1 MTGITL
7 DEDYGLLKRSRLLAA
22 VHTAVSL
29 LF

>member
-7 DEDYGLLKRSRLLAA
+7 DEDNGLLKRSRLLA
-22 VHTAVSL
+22 VVNTTVSL